1 MRKITE
7 QTVAAFMADQ
17 TFKCDN
23 TEVLH
28 KAILRDGKFPQGDHF
43 TVIELHGNEIAA
55 RDSRDGQIWVTNA
68 GWATNTTKERL
79 NSLPGVSISQK
90 KGVWYLNGK
99 EWAGEWIKVN

>member
-28 KAILRDGKFPQGDHF
+28 KAILRDGKFPQGDHSYMN
-43 TVIELHGNEIAA
+43 IG
-55 RDSRDGQIWVTNA
+55 
-68 GWATNTTKERL
+68 
-79 NSLPGVSISQK
+79 
-90 KGVWYLNGK
+90 
-99 EWAGEWIKVN
+99 